1 MLSRA
6 GSSRCFSKQSHLS
19 LQRSHQRLQQ
29 APTRRG
35 GLCTSRPWRILPI
48 SCSYCHQGPLASNS
62 GPDSACVNARHRAS
76 ADPDQHR
83 VRPAVTPAPLPA
95 RTPRFCPPAPIRN
108 TTTLF
113 SARPFTSPYFLT
125 STSSSTFPLA
135 LHSRRIVPASHSVRP
150 PAVGSDSLDLGKAS
164 FSTSRPVM
172 TAQKIDGTA
181 IAKSIRARL
190 HSEIQERKKANPKY
204 IPSLKI
210 IQGMSSQP
218 ELHTLLELS
227 PDSMLTILV
236 LISSG

>member
-6 GSSRCFSKQSHLS
+6 GSRRCLSKQSHLS

-29 APTRRG
+29 AQARRGG
-35 GLCTSRPWRILPI
+35 GLCTSRSWRILPI

-62 GPDSACVNARHRAS
+62 GPDSACMNARHRAS
-76 ADPDQHR
+76 ADHIQHR
-83 VRPAVTPAPLPA
+83 VRPAVTPAPLAA

-113 SARPFTSPYFLT
+113 SARPFTSAYNLT
-125 STSSSTFPLA
+125 STSSSTFPLD
-135 LHSRRIVPASHSVRP
+135 LRSRRITLASQIVHPRP
-150 PAVGSDSLDLGKAS
+150 VASDSLGLGKAS
-164 FSTSRPVM
+164 FSTSVM

-210 IQGMSSQP
+210 IQGMSS
-218 ELHTLLELS
+218 LLAVHPL
-227 PDSMLTILV
+227 LGFGQTRY
-236 LISSG
+236 

>member
-6 GSSRCFSKQSHLS
+6 GSSRCLPKQSHLS
-19 LQRSHQRLQQ
+19 LQRCHQRLQQ
-29 APTRRG
+29 PPTRRG
-35 GLCTSRPWRILPI
+35 GLCTSRSWRILPI
-48 SCSYCHQGPLASNS
+48 SCSCSHQGPLASNS

-83 VRPAVTPAPLPA
+83 GRPPFTPVALAA
-95 RTPRFCPPAPIRN
+95 RTPRFCPPAPTRN

-113 SARPFTSPYFLT
+113 SARPFTSPCFLT
-125 STSSSTFPLA
+125 STSSSIPPLA
-135 LHSRRIVPASHSVRP
+135 LHSRRISLASHTVRP
-150 PAVGSDSLDLGKAS
+150 PAVGSDSLDLGKAP

-190 HSEIQERKKANPKY
+190 HSEIQERKNANPKY

-218 ELHTLLELS
+218 EPHTMLELVQ
-227 PDSMLTILV
+227 TRY
-236 LISSG
+236 

>member
-6 GSSRCFSKQSHLS
+6 GGSSRRCFSKQSHLS

-35 GLCTSRPWRILPI
+35 GLCTSRSWRILPI
-48 SCSYCHQGPLASNS
+48 SCSYSPQGPLASSS
-62 GPDSACVNARHRAS
+62 GPDSACVNAIHRAS
-76 ADPDQHR
+76 ADPAQHR
-83 VRPAVTPAPLPA
+83 VRPPITPVALTA
-95 RTPRFCPPAPIRN
+95 RTPRFCPPAPTRN

-113 SARPFTSPYFLT
+113 SARPFASTYFLT
-125 STSSSTFPLA
+125 SNSSSTSSPLS
-135 LHSRRIVPASHSVRP
+135 LHSRRITLASHTVRP

-190 HSEIQERKKANPKY
+190 HSEIQERKNANPRY

-218 ELHTLLELS
+218 EMYTPLELVQ
-227 PDSMLTILV
+227 T
-236 LISSG
+236 

>member
-6 GSSRCFSKQSHLS
+6 GSRRCFSKKHSHLS
-19 LQRSHQRLQQ
+19 LQRPHQSLQK

-35 GLCTSRPWRILPI
+35 GLCTSRSWLILPI
-48 SCSYCHQGPLASNS
+48 SCRYCHQGPLASNS

-76 ADPDQHR
+76 ADPDQPS
-83 VRPAVTPAPLPA
+83 VRPAVTPEPLAA

-113 SARPFTSPYFLT
+113 SARPYTPPYFLT
-125 STSSSTFPLA
+125 STSTSTFPLA
-135 LHSRRIVPASHSVRP
+135 LHSRRITLASPSVRP
-150 PAVGSDSLDLGKAS
+150 LPFGSDSLHPGKAS

-190 HSEIQERKKANPKY
+190 HSEIQEKKKANPKY

-210 IQGMSSQP
+210 IQGMS
-218 ELHTLLELS
+218 
-227 PDSMLTILV
+227 
-236 LISSG
+236 

>member
-6 GSSRCFSKQSHLS
+6 GSSRCISKRSHLS
-19 LQRSHQRLQQ
+19 LQRSHQRLQPP
-29 APTRRG
+29 PTRRG
-35 GLCTSRPWRILPI
+35 GLCTSRSWRILPI
-48 SCSYCHQGPLASNS
+48 SCRCSPQGPLASNS
-62 GPDSACVNARHRAS
+62 GPDSACVNASHRAS

-83 VRPAVTPAPLPA
+83 GRPPLPFTPVALAA
-95 RTPRFCPPAPIRN
+95 RTPRFCPPAPTRN

-113 SARPFTSPYFLT
+113 SACPPTSPYFLT
-125 STSSSTFPLA
+125 STSSSIPPLA
-135 LHSRRIVPASHSVRP
+135 LHSRRITLASHTVRP

-190 HSEIQERKKANPKY
+190 HSEVQERKNANPKY

-210 IQGMSSQP
+210 IQGTSSQ
-218 ELHTLLELS
+218 LGIHTMLELVQ
-227 PDSMLTILV
+227 TRY
-236 LISSG
+236 